1 MSDNS
6 FYNDPIANK
15 PSPTADQLANKSVS
29 GKKAYL
35 RKLNW
40 KNEDVYGQYKVN
52 NNDRSY
58 VSPQPEHKFDL
69 WVTEVNYGYSMKGV
83 DATSRYYKKYYPQ
96 AYGQLPIS
104 VRGTTINEKEYNYL
118 ASFIREQ
125 QTDVTTDHNN
135 LLLLE
140 IPAAGVSAVGL
151 IESFIGGVQSN
162 GQGIPVAPEFEFS
175 FTVIENLNDYK
186 DTHDDGRSF
195 SEIMLITGNKDTVT
209 LLTDE
214 SFQLELMYKGS
225 QDPGDIKPAVNS
237 PKKTPTRSK
246 TGKNNSVNKGTNN
259 TRGRLRA
266 T

>member
-15 PSPTADQLANKSVS
+15 PTPVDNQLINKSVS

-35 RKLNW
+35 RKLNSSN
-40 KNEDVYGQYKVN
+40 KDVYGQNGVN
-52 NNDRSY
+52 NNGQSY
-58 VSPQPEHKFDL
+58 KSPQPEHKFDL

-140 IPAAGVSAVGL
+140 IPAAGVNAVGL

-175 FTVIENLNDYK
+175 FTVIESLNDYK
-186 DTHDDGRSF
+186 DTHDDDGKSF
-195 SEIMLITGNKDTVT
+195 SQVMLPLIGGEKVV
-209 LLTDE
+209 LITDE
-214 SFQLELMYKGS
+214 SFQLELMYKKRQVDGV
-225 QDPGDIKPAVNS
+225 IKPSTN
-237 PKKTPTRSK
+237 PKPAPKRPSK
-246 TGKNNSVNKGTNN
+246 TGKKDSTKNGTRD
-259 TRGRLRA
+259 TRGRVR
-266 T
+266 